1 MTLTLTIPDNVLVVL
16 KTPRHL
22 LQEQLT
28 QEFAFT
34 LYERGLASLGVA
46 RRYAGL
52 TKWAFL
58 EGLAQRGIKRHYDT
72 DELNEDLAY
81 ARHGE

>member
-16 KTPRHL
+16 KTPRHR

-28 QEFAFT
+28 QELAFT

-46 RRYAGL
+46 RRYSGL
-52 TKWAFL
+52 NKWAFL

-81 ARHGE
+81 AHHSE